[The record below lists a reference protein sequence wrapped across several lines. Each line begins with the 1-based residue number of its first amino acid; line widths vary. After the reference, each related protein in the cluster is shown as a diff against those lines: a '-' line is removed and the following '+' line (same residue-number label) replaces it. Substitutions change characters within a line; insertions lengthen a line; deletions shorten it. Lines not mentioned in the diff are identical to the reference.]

1 MSSPGGRGPCE
12 QRPSP
17 LGTPGPP
24 PTLRLISPPG
34 SEAHPEAPTPEAR
47 VPGSCA
53 LGGAGS
59 RCSAPGCISGSSV
72 VMPSL
77 AEKDPEE
84 QQDRSREAY
93 PGEILHRVV
102 WGEGAQVSAGPVTH
116 CVCPGHPP
124 PVRRR
129 GPEPNPTGTLSLFTL
144 AGLTAVLGEGISRA
158 RVS

>member
-1 MSSPGGRGPCE
+1 MSRGRPAWASSHPAAHLSPRVRGSSRSSYTRSSRPGLLRSGRCG
-12 QRPSP
+12 
-17 LGTPGPP
+17 
-24 PTLRLISPPG
+24 
-34 SEAHPEAPTPEAR
+34 
-47 VPGSCA
+47 VPVLSSG
-53 LGGAGS
+53 LHL
-59 RCSAPGCISGSSV
+59 GSSV
-72 VMPSL
+72 VVPSL

-84 QQDRSREAY
+84 QQDRSREAH

-116 CVCPGHPP
+116 CVCPGHLP

-144 AGLTAVLGEGISRA
+144 AGLTAVLGEGISQA